1 MLNLRA
7 LDNTWWVMKDG
18 EDQKKKKTKPQRLT
32 DHSTIWPLT
41 VEVIILQCC

>member
-7 LDNTWWVMKDG
+7 PDNTWWVIKDG
-18 EDQKKKKTKPQRLT
+18 EDKTKNKKTQRLT